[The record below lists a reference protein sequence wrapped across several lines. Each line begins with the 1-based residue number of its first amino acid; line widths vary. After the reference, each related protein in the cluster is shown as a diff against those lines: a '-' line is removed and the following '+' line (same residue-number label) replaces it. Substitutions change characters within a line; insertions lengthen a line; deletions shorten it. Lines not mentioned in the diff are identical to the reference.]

1 MESITMRKLMTAV
14 ALTCAAPL
22 ASANTLSVCVFDVIG
37 ANGDVFNLMRD
48 YALNLKAEG
57 VDLELKPYTDEGV
70 AVGDFNAGQCDA
82 VAATDLRTR
91 PFNRFTGSVS
101 AVGALPSY
109 ENLETLLA
117 TLAQPKAASLMKE
130 GGFEVMGIFPVGA
143 GYLFVNDRSI
153 DTAGELAGKRMATLD
168 YQKDAIHMV
177 NYVKATVV
185 PSDITNFA
193 GKFNNGSVDTAY
205 APAFAYEAL
214 ELYKGLEPDGGVVDY
229 PLAQLT
235 AQIIVRDEALA
246 DETAQKAREIAFSM
260 YPQVMDLIASQEAA
274 IPDDKWIRIPDADIR
289 GYQEMFRENR
299 LEMRDGVNNAPSVYH
314 PKMLTLMAN
323 IRCASNPSASE
334 CTADNRE

>member
-1 MESITMRKLMTAV
+1 MIRKSLTAMALV
-14 ALTCAAPL
+14 AASPF
-22 ASANTLSVCVFDVIG
+22 ASAQSVSMCVFDVIG
-37 ANGDVFNLMRD
+37 ANGDFYNFVKD
-48 YALNLKAEG
+48 YALEMKGHG

-70 AVGDFNAGQCDA
+70 AIGDFNAGQCDA
-82 VAATDLRTR
+82 VAATDIRIR
-91 PFNRFTGSVS
+91 PFNKFTGSIS
-101 AVGALPSY
+101 AVGAIPTY
-109 ENLETLLA
+109 DNLKTLLA
-117 TLAQPKAASLMKE
+117 TLAQPKAAPLMKDN
-130 GGFEVMGIFPVGA
+130 GYEVLGIIPVGA

-214 ELYKGLEPDGGVVDY
+214 ELYKGIGDKGGVVDY

-235 AQIIVRDEALA
+235 LQMVARDEVLD
-246 DETAQKAREIAFSM
+246 DETAQKAREVAWNMF
-260 YPQVMDLIASQEAA
+260 PQAMNLIEGQEAA
-274 IPDDKWIRIPDADIR
+274 IPDDKWVKIPEKDIR

-299 LEMRDGVNNAPSVYH
+299 LEMRDGVNGAPDVYH
-314 PKMLTLMAN
+314 PKMMGLLSK
-323 IRCASNPSASE
+323 IRCASNPSAAE
-334 CTADNRE
+334 CTAANRE

>member
-1 MESITMRKLMTAV
+1 MISKSLT
-14 ALTCAAPL
+14 ALTLAALAPL
-22 ASANTLSVCVFDVIG
+22 ASAQTVKMCVFDVIG
-37 ANGDVFNLMRD
+37 ANGDMYNMVKDF
-48 YALNLKAEG
+48 ALEMKSHG
-57 VDLELKPYTDEGV
+57 VDFDLKPYTDEGV

-101 AVGALPSY
+101 AVGALPTY
-109 ENLETLLA
+109 DDLETLLA
-117 TLAQPKAASLMKE
+117 TLAQPKATPLMKQD
-130 GGFEVMGIFPVGA
+130 GYEVLGIVPIGA
-143 GYLFVNDRSI
+143 GYLFVNDRSM

-177 NYVKATVV
+177 NFVKATVV

-214 ELYKGLEPDGGVVDY
+214 ELYKGLGEKGGIVNY

-235 AQIIVRDEALA
+235 VQIIARDDVL
-246 DETAQKAREIAFSM
+246 DGETAQAARQVAWNM
-260 YPQVMDLIASQEAA
+260 YPQAMNLISKQEEA
-274 IPDDKWIRIPDADIR
+274 IPDERWIRIPEKDIQ
-289 GYQEMFRENR
+289 GYQEMFRQNR
-299 LEMRDGVNNAPSVYH
+299 IEMRDGLNGAPDVYH
-314 PKMLTLMAN
+314 PKMLSLLSK

-334 CTADNRE
+334 CTSENRE

>member
-1 MESITMRKLMTAV
+1 MRKFLG
-14 ALTCAAPL
+14 ALALSCAAPL
-22 ASANTLSVCVFDVIG
+22 ASANTVSVCVFDVIG
-37 ANGDVFNLMRD
+37 ANGDVYNVMKD
-48 YALNLKAEG
+48 YALEVKSLG
-57 VDLELKPYTDEGV
+57 VDLQLKPYTDEGV
-70 AVGDFNAGQCDA
+70 AVGDFNVGQCDA

-91 PFNRFTGSVS
+91 PFNKFTGSIS

-109 ENLETLLA
+109 DNLETLLA
-117 TLAQPKAASLMKE
+117 TLSQPKAAQFMKSD
-130 GGFEVMGIFPVGA
+130 GYEVLGIFPVGS

-153 DTAGELAGKRMATLD
+153 NTAGALAGKRMATLD

-214 ELYKGLEPDGGVVDY
+214 ELYKGIEPNGGVVDY

-235 AQIIVRDEALA
+235 VQLITREGVVDS
-246 DETAQKAREIAFSM
+246 DTAQKAREAAWAM
-260 YPQVMDLIASQEAA
+260 YPQVMNLIKSQEAT
-274 IPDDKWIRIPDADIR
+274 IPDEKWIKISQQDIV

-299 LEMRDGVNNAPSVYH
+299 LEMRDGVNNAPTVYD
-314 PKMLTLMAN
+314 PRMLKLMAN
-323 IRCASNPSASE
+323 IRCSSNPGAAE

>member
-1 MESITMRKLMTAV
+1 MIRKSLAAL
-14 ALTCAAPL
+14 ALTAAAPL
-22 ASANTLSVCVFDVIG
+22 AVAAPVKMCVFDVIG
-37 ANGDVFNLMRD
+37 ANGDVYNMVKD
-48 YALNLKAEG
+48 YALEMKAQG
-57 VDLELKPYTDEGV
+57 VDFELKPYTDEGV

-91 PFNRFTGSVS
+91 PFNRFTGSIS
-101 AVGALPSY
+101 AVGAIPTYDDLK
-109 ENLETLLA
+109 TVLA
-117 TLAQPKAASLMKE
+117 TLAQAKAAPLMKE
-130 GGFEVMGIFPVGA
+130 NGYEVLGIIPAGA

-177 NYVKATVV
+177 NHVKATVV

-214 ELYKGLEPDGGVVDY
+214 ELYKGIGENGGVVDY

-235 AQIIVRDEALA
+235 IQVIAKEGVLDA
-246 DETAQKAREIAFSM
+246 DTAQKSREVAWGM
-260 YPQVMDLIASQEAA
+260 YGQAMDLITRLEKA
-274 IPDDKWIRIPDADIR
+274 IPEEKWIRIPEKDIQ

-299 LEMRDGVNNAPSVYH
+299 LQLRDGAAGAPKVYH
-314 PKMLTLMAN
+314 PKMMGLLSK
-323 IRCASNPSASE
+323 IRCASNPGASE
-334 CTADNRE
+334 CTAGNRE

>member
-1 MESITMRKLMTAV
+1 MRKFLAAASLALMAPVAV
-14 ALTCAAPL
+14 
-22 ASANTLSVCVFDVIG
+22 SAQPLSVCVFDVIG
-37 ANGDVFNLMRD
+37 ANGDVFNVMKD
-48 YALNLKAEG
+48 YALEVKPLG
-57 VDLELKPYTDEGV
+57 VDLQLKPYTDEGV

-91 PFNRFTGSVS
+91 PFNKFAGSIS
-101 AVGALPSY
+101 AVGALPTY

-117 TLAQPKAASLMKE
+117 TLAQPRAGALMKSD
-130 GGFEVMGIFPVGA
+130 GYEVLGIFPVGA

-153 DTAGELAGKRMATLD
+153 NTASALAGKRMATLE
-168 YQKDAIHMV
+168 YQRDAIHMV

-214 ELYKGLEPDGGVVDY
+214 ELYKGIEPNGGVVYY

-235 AQIIVRDEALA
+235 VQLIAREGILD
-246 DETAQKAREIAFSM
+246 DETAQKAREAAWGM
-260 YPQVMDLIASQEAA
+260 HGQVMALIKSQEAA
-274 IPDDKWIRIPDADIR
+274 IPDNKWIRIPDSDIV

-299 LEMRDGVNNAPSVYH
+299 LEMRDGVNNAPSVYDAR
-314 PKMLTLMAN
+314 MLKLMAN
-323 IRCASNPSASE
+323 IRCASNPGAAE

>member
-1 MESITMRKLMTAV
+1 MIRKSVA
-14 ALTCAAPL
+14 ALTLAAIAPI
-22 ASANTLSVCVFDVIG
+22 ASAQTVKMCVFDVIG
-37 ANGDVFNLMRD
+37 ANGDVFNMIKD
-48 YALNLKAEG
+48 YALEMKAHG
-57 VDLELKPYTDEGV
+57 VDFELKPYTDEGV

-82 VAATDLRTR
+82 VAATDIRTR

-101 AVGALPSY
+101 AVGAIPSY
-109 ENLETLLA
+109 DDLKTLLA
-117 TLAQPKAASLMKE
+117 TLAQPKAAPLMKAN
-130 GGFEVMGIFPVGA
+130 GYEVLGIIPVGA

-177 NYVKATVV
+177 NFIKATVV

-214 ELYKGLEPDGGVVDY
+214 ELYKGIGDTGGIVDY

-235 AQIIVRDEALA
+235 IQIIAREDVLA
-246 DETAQKAREIAFSM
+246 DATSQNAREVAWAMF
-260 YPQVMDLIASQEAA
+260 PQAMSLITSQEKA
-274 IPDDKWIRIPDADIR
+274 IPEEKWIRIPEKDIE
-289 GYQEMFRENR
+289 GYQEMFRQNR
-299 LEMRDGVNNAPSVYH
+299 IEMRDGLNGAPDVYH
-314 PKMLTLMAN
+314 PKMLGLLSK

-334 CTADNRE
+334 CTSANRE

>member
-1 MESITMRKLMTAV
+1 MIRKTLAALSIAAV
-14 ALTCAAPL
+14 APISSAQAA
-22 ASANTLSVCVFDVIG
+22 TMCVFDVIG
-37 ANGDVFNLMRD
+37 ANGDVYNMVKDFTLE
-48 YALNLKAEG
+48 LKSHG
-57 VDLELKPYTDEGV
+57 IDFDLKPYTDEGV
-70 AVGDFNAGQCDA
+70 AIGDFNSGQCDA

-101 AVGALPSY
+101 AVGALPTY
-109 ENLETLLA
+109 KDLETLLA
-117 TLAQPKAASLMKE
+117 TLAQPKAAPLMKE
-130 GGFEVMGIFPVGA
+130 NGYEVLGIVPAGA
-143 GYLFVNDRSI
+143 GYLFVNDREI
-153 DTAGELAGKRMATLD
+153 DTAAELAGKRVATLD

-214 ELYKGLEPDGGVVDY
+214 ELYKGIGEKGGIVDY

-235 AQIIVRDEALA
+235 VQIIARDEVL
-246 DETAQKAREIAFSM
+246 DDDVAQKAREVAWGMF
-260 YPQVMDLIASQEAA
+260 PQAMNMIGGLEKA
-274 IPDDKWIRIPDADIR
+274 IPDEKWIRIPEKDIV

-299 LEMRDGVNNAPSVYH
+299 LEMRDGVNGAPEVYS
-314 PKMLTLMAN
+314 PKMLSLMSK
-323 IRCASNPSASE
+323 IRCSSNPGASE

>member
-1 MESITMRKLMTAV
+1 MIRKSLAALTLSLVTPLAV
-14 ALTCAAPL
+14 AQEP
-22 ASANTLSVCVFDVIG
+22 VRMCVFDVIG
-37 ANGDVFNLMRD
+37 ANGDVFNMVKD
-48 YALNLKAEG
+48 YALEMKSHG
-57 VDLELKPYTDEGV
+57 VDFELRPYTDEGV
-70 AVGDFNAGQCDA
+70 AVGDFSSGQCDA
-82 VAATDLRTR
+82 VAATDLRIR

-101 AVGALPSY
+101 AVGAIPTYDDLR
-109 ENLETLLA
+109 TLLA
-117 TLAQPKAASLMKE
+117 TLAQPKAAPLMKQD
-130 GGFEVMGIFPVGA
+130 GYEVLGIVPAGA

-214 ELYKGLEPDGGVVDY
+214 ELYKGIGDTGGIVDY

-235 AQIIVRDEALA
+235 IQIIARDEVLDDA
-246 DETAQKAREIAFSM
+246 TAQQAREVAWGM
-260 YPQVMDLIASQEAA
+260 YGQAMDLVSRLESA
-274 IPDDKWIRIPDADIR
+274 IPEDKWINIPANDVQ

-299 LEMRDGVNNAPSVYH
+299 LQLRDGVNGAEQVYH
-314 PKMLTLMAN
+314 PKMMSLLSK
-323 IRCASNPSASE
+323 IRCASNPAASE
-334 CTADNRE
+334 CTAGNRE